1 MPRSEFDKLAV
12 PDNWREAPHL
22 RLQHAAL
29 IAGVSPSAL
38 YAMAHQGRLQFVK
51 LLGRTLVDTR
61 SLIDLLGTREPWRPS
76 TGTRPAQAAREAR
89 AASRSL

>member
-1 MPRSEFDKLAV
+1 MPRSEFDNRSV

-38 YAMAHQGRLQFVK
+38 YALAHQGRLQFVK
-51 LLGRTLVDTR
+51 LLGRTLVDTK
-61 SLIDLLGTREPWRPS
+61 SLIALVETREPWRP
-76 TGTRPAQAAREAR
+76 GGRPQAAQAAREAR
-89 AASRSL
+89 AAARTL